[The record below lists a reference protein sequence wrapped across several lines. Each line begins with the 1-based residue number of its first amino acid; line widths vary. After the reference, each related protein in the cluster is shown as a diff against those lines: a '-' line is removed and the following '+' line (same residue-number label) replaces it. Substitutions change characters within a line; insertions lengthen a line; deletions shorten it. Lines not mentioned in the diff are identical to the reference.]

1 MTDKYD
7 IALVVGTRPNFVKA
21 APLLNKI
28 EEQNKKVLFIHTGQ
42 HFDKNMSKNIF
53 DDLSMRTPDINLN
66 APSDSQSKQFQ
77 YIVQELQKIFNNCE
91 IGKVGVFGD
100 VTSTLAASIAAKQS
114 DLYLFHVES
123 GLRSNNLGMPEERN
137 RIMVDAISDLLLI
150 PSEDARENLLKEK
163 ISPDKIHNVG
173 NIMIDTLA
181 KNKSKII
188 NNSVN
193 IRNNLNINKSYFVV
207 TLHRPSNLNDD
218 ILEDVFGA
226 ISNFTDYY
234 QVILPAHPRLKN
246 YIENNNIELSNVILI
261 DPLSY
266 IDFMSLVYGCD
277 LVLTDSGGIQEE
289 TTYLGI
295 NCLTLREETERPIT
309 VQEGTNKVIG
319 TNKENIIN
327 EINNVLGSKIS
338 NEAKIKYW
346 DGETS
351 DRILQLSVDKPRS
364 KSTTASHEPE
374 SVKATISVGQI
385 AVGSS
390 ASTTTISI
398 LHETEL
404 SPSSVAVTVTAVI
417 PTPNSEPEGIDST
430 TVVVQLSV
438 TVYSVL

>member
-1 MTDKYD
+1 MTGKYD
-7 IALVVGTRPNFVKA
+7 IALIVGTRPNFVKA
-21 APLLNKI
+21 APLLNKL
-28 EEQNKKVLFIHTGQ
+28 EEQDKKVLFIHTGQ

-77 YIVQELQKIFNNCE
+77 YIVDELQNIFKSCKIN
-91 IGKVGVFGD
+91 KVGVFGD

-123 GLRSNNLGMPEERN
+123 GLRSNNLSMPEERN

-150 PSEDARENLLKEK
+150 PSEDAKENLLKER
-163 ISPDKIHNVG
+163 ISSEKIHNVG
-173 NIMIDTLA
+173 NIMIDTLY
-181 KNKSKII
+181 KNKSKIT
-188 NNSVN
+188 NNLEKIKN
-193 IRNNLNINKSYFVV
+193 TLNINKPYFVI

-218 ILEDVFGA
+218 TLKDIFEA
-226 ISNFTDYY
+226 ISNFIQDY
-234 QVILPAHPRLKN
+234 QVILPAHPRLKY
-246 YIENNNIELSNVILI
+246 YIEDNNIELTNIVLI
-261 DPLSY
+261 DPLPY

-319 TNKENIIN
+319 TDKENIIN

-351 DRILQLSVDKPRS
+351 DRIF
-364 KSTTASHEPE
+364 
-374 SVKATISVGQI
+374 QI
-385 AVGSS
+385 LFG
-390 ASTTTISI
+390 
-398 LHETEL
+398 
-404 SPSSVAVTVTAVI
+404 
-417 PTPNSEPEGIDST
+417 
-430 TVVVQLSV
+430 
-438 TVYSVL
+438 

>member
-1 MTDKYD
+1 VTGNYD

-21 APLLNKI
+21 APLLNKL

-53 DDLSMRTPDINLN
+53 DDLSIRVPDINLN

-77 YIVQELQKIFNNCE
+77 YIVKELQKIFENCE
-91 IGKVGVFGD
+91 IDKVGVFGD

-123 GLRSNNLGMPEERN
+123 GLRSYNLSMPEERN
-137 RIMVDAISDLLLI
+137 RIMVDAISDLLLV
-150 PSEDARENLLKEK
+150 PSEDAEENLLKERV
-163 ISPDKIHNVG
+163 SLDKIHNVG
-173 NIMIDTLA
+173 NIMIDTLL

-188 NNSVN
+188 NNSE
-193 IRNNLNINKSYFVV
+193 IIKDTLNIDKPYFVM
-207 TLHRPSNLNDD
+207 TLHRPSNLNDETLKE
-218 ILEDVFGA
+218 IFEA
-226 ISNFTDYY
+226 ISNFTQDY
-234 QVILPAHPRLKN
+234 QVILPAHPRLKD
-246 YIENNNIELSNVILI
+246 YIDDKNIELTNIALI

-319 TNKENIIN
+319 TDKENIIN
-327 EINNVLGSKIS
+327 EINNVLDSKIS
-338 NEAKIKYW
+338 IEAKIKYW

-351 DRILQLSVDKPRS
+351 DRIF
-364 KSTTASHEPE
+364 
-374 SVKATISVGQI
+374 QI
-385 AVGSS
+385 LFG
-390 ASTTTISI
+390 
-398 LHETEL
+398 
-404 SPSSVAVTVTAVI
+404 
-417 PTPNSEPEGIDST
+417 
-430 TVVVQLSV
+430 
-438 TVYSVL
+438 

>member
-1 MTDKYD
+1 MTSNYD

-21 APLLNKI
+21 GPLLNKL
-28 EEQNKKVLFIHTGQ
+28 EEQDKKVLFIHTGQ

-53 DDLSMRTPDINLN
+53 DDLSIRTPDINLN
-66 APSDSQSKQFQ
+66 APSDSQNKQFQ
-77 YIVQELQKIFNNCE
+77 YIVEELQNIFKNCE

-123 GLRSNNLGMPEERN
+123 GLRSNNLCMPEERN

-150 PSEDARENLLKEK
+150 PSEDAEENLLKERV
-163 ISPDKIHNVG
+163 SPDKIHNVG
-173 NIMIDTLA
+173 NIMIDTLF

-188 NNSVN
+188 NNSEN
-193 IRNNLNINKSYFVV
+193 IKDTLNIDKPYFVM

-218 ILEDVFGA
+218 TLKDIFEA
-226 ISNFTDYY
+226 ISNFSQDY
-234 QVILPAHPRLKN
+234 QVILPAHPRFKY
-246 YIENNNIELSNVILI
+246 YIDDNSIKLTNIVLI

-266 IDFMSLVYGCD
+266 IDFMSLVYGCE

-309 VQEGTNKVIG
+309 VQKGTNKVIG
-319 TNKENIIN
+319 TDKENIIN

-351 DRILQLSVDKPRS
+351 DRIF
-364 KSTTASHEPE
+364 
-374 SVKATISVGQI
+374 QI
-385 AVGSS
+385 LFG
-390 ASTTTISI
+390 
-398 LHETEL
+398 
-404 SPSSVAVTVTAVI
+404 
-417 PTPNSEPEGIDST
+417 
-430 TVVVQLSV
+430 
-438 TVYSVL
+438 

>member
-21 APLLNKI
+21 APLLNKL
-28 EEQNKKVLFIHTGQ
+28 EEEDKKVLFIHTGQ
-42 HFDKNMSKNIF
+42 HFDKNMSNNIF

-66 APSDSQSKQFQ
+66 APPDSESKQFQ
-77 YIVQELQKIFNNCE
+77 YIVQELQKIFKNCE
-91 IGKVGVFGD
+91 IDKVGVFGD
-100 VTSTLAASIAAKQS
+100 VTSTLAASISAKQS

-123 GLRSNNLGMPEERN
+123 GLRSNNLSMPEERN

-150 PSEDARENLLKEK
+150 PSDDAKENLLKEK
-163 ISPDKIHNVG
+163 VSSDKIHNVG
-173 NIMIDTLA
+173 NIMIDTLF
-181 KNKSKII
+181 KNKSKIT
-188 NNSVN
+188 NNSEN
-193 IRNNLNINKSYFVV
+193 IRNSLNINKPYFVI

-218 ILEDVFGA
+218 TLKDIFEA
-226 ISNFTDYY
+226 INNFTQDY

-246 YIENNNIELSNVILI
+246 YIDNKNIELTNIAMI

-266 IDFMSLVYGCD
+266 TDFMSLVYGCD

-351 DRILQLSVDKPRS
+351 DRIF
-364 KSTTASHEPE
+364 
-374 SVKATISVGQI
+374 QI
-385 AVGSS
+385 LFG
-390 ASTTTISI
+390 
-398 LHETEL
+398 
-404 SPSSVAVTVTAVI
+404 
-417 PTPNSEPEGIDST
+417 
-430 TVVVQLSV
+430 
-438 TVYSVL
+438 

>member
-1 MTDKYD
+1 MTGNYD

-21 APLLNKI
+21 APLLNKL

-53 DDLSMRTPDINLN
+53 DDLSIRVPDINLN

-77 YIVQELQKIFNNCE
+77 YIVKELQKIFENCE
-91 IGKVGVFGD
+91 IDKVGVFGD

-137 RIMVDAISDLLLI
+137 RIMVDAISDLLLV
-150 PSEDARENLLKEK
+150 PSEDAEENLLKERV
-163 ISPDKIHNVG
+163 SLDKIHNVG
-173 NIMIDTLA
+173 NIMIDTLL

-188 NNSVN
+188 NNSE
-193 IRNNLNINKSYFVV
+193 IIKDTLNIDKPYFVM
-207 TLHRPSNLNDD
+207 TLHRPSNLNDETLKE
-218 ILEDVFGA
+218 IFEA
-226 ISNFTDYY
+226 ISNFTQDY
-234 QVILPAHPRLKN
+234 QVILPAHPRLKD
-246 YIENNNIELSNVILI
+246 YIDDKNIELTNIALI

-319 TNKENIIN
+319 TDKENIIN
-327 EINNVLGSKIS
+327 EINNVLDSKIS
-338 NEAKIKYW
+338 IEAKIKYW

-351 DRILQLSVDKPRS
+351 DRIF
-364 KSTTASHEPE
+364 
-374 SVKATISVGQI
+374 QI
-385 AVGSS
+385 LFG
-390 ASTTTISI
+390 
-398 LHETEL
+398 
-404 SPSSVAVTVTAVI
+404 
-417 PTPNSEPEGIDST
+417 
-430 TVVVQLSV
+430 
-438 TVYSVL
+438 

>member
-1 MTDKYD
+1 VTGNYD

-21 APLLNKI
+21 APLLNKL

-53 DDLSMRTPDINLN
+53 DDLSIRVPDINLN

-77 YIVQELQKIFNNCE
+77 YIVKELQKIFENCE
-91 IGKVGVFGD
+91 IDKVGVFGD

-123 GLRSNNLGMPEERN
+123 GLRSYNLGMPEERN
-137 RIMVDAISDLLLI
+137 RIMVDAISDLLLV
-150 PSEDARENLLKEK
+150 PSEDAEENLLKERV
-163 ISPDKIHNVG
+163 SLDKIHNVG
-173 NIMIDTLA
+173 NIMIDTLL

-188 NNSVN
+188 NNSE
-193 IRNNLNINKSYFVV
+193 IIKDTLNIDKPYFVM
-207 TLHRPSNLNDD
+207 TLHRPSNLNDETLKE
-218 ILEDVFGA
+218 IFEA
-226 ISNFTDYY
+226 ISNFTQDY
-234 QVILPAHPRLKN
+234 QVILPAHPRLKD
-246 YIENNNIELSNVILI
+246 YIDDKNIELTNIALI

-319 TNKENIIN
+319 TDKENIIN
-327 EINNVLGSKIS
+327 EINNVLDSKIS
-338 NEAKIKYW
+338 IEAKIKYW

-351 DRILQLSVDKPRS
+351 DRIF
-364 KSTTASHEPE
+364 
-374 SVKATISVGQI
+374 QI
-385 AVGSS
+385 LFG
-390 ASTTTISI
+390 
-398 LHETEL
+398 
-404 SPSSVAVTVTAVI
+404 
-417 PTPNSEPEGIDST
+417 
-430 TVVVQLSV
+430 
-438 TVYSVL
+438 

>member
-1 MTDKYD
+1 MTSNYD

-21 APLLNKI
+21 GPLLNKL
-28 EEQNKKVLFIHTGQ
+28 EEQEKKVLFIHTGQ

-53 DDLSMRTPDINLN
+53 DDLSIRTPDINLN
-66 APSDSQSKQFQ
+66 APSDSQNKQFQ
-77 YIVQELQKIFNNCE
+77 YIVEELQNIFKNCE

-123 GLRSNNLGMPEERN
+123 GLRSNNLCMPEERN

-150 PSEDARENLLKEK
+150 PSEDAEENLLKERV
-163 ISPDKIHNVG
+163 SPDKIHNVG
-173 NIMIDTLA
+173 NIMIDTLF

-188 NNSVN
+188 NNSEN
-193 IRNNLNINKSYFVV
+193 IKDTLNIDKPYFVM

-218 ILEDVFGA
+218 TLKDIFEA
-226 ISNFTDYY
+226 ISNFSQDY
-234 QVILPAHPRLKN
+234 QVILPAHPRFKY
-246 YIENNNIELSNVILI
+246 YIDDNSIKLTNIVLI

-266 IDFMSLVYGCD
+266 IDFMSLVYGCE

-309 VQEGTNKVIG
+309 VQKGTNKVIG
-319 TNKENIIN
+319 TDKENIIN

-338 NEAKIKYW
+338 NKAKIKYW

-351 DRILQLSVDKPRS
+351 DRIF
-364 KSTTASHEPE
+364 E
-374 SVKATISVGQI
+374 
-385 AVGSS
+385 
-390 ASTTTISI
+390 I
-398 LHETEL
+398 LF
-404 SPSSVAVTVTAVI
+404 
-417 PTPNSEPEGIDST
+417 G
-430 TVVVQLSV
+430 
-438 TVYSVL
+438 

>member
-1 MTDKYD
+1 VTGNYD

-21 APLLNKI
+21 APLLNKL

-53 DDLSMRTPDINLN
+53 DDLSIRVPDINLN

-77 YIVQELQKIFNNCE
+77 YIVKELQKIFENCE
-91 IGKVGVFGD
+91 IDKVGVFGD

-123 GLRSNNLGMPEERN
+123 GLRSYNLGMPEERN
-137 RIMVDAISDLLLI
+137 RIMVDAISDLLLV
-150 PSEDARENLLKEK
+150 PSEDAEENLLKERV
-163 ISPDKIHNVG
+163 SLDKIHNVG
-173 NIMIDTLA
+173 NIMIDTLL

-188 NNSVN
+188 NNSE
-193 IRNNLNINKSYFVV
+193 IIKDTLNIDKPYFVM
-207 TLHRPSNLNDD
+207 TLHRPSNLNDETLKE
-218 ILEDVFGA
+218 IFEA
-226 ISNFTDYY
+226 ISNFTQDY
-234 QVILPAHPRLKN
+234 QVILPAHPRLKD
-246 YIENNNIELSNVILI
+246 YIDDKNIELTNIALI

-319 TNKENIIN
+319 TDKENIIN
-327 EINNVLGSKIS
+327 EINNVLDSKIS
-338 NEAKIKYW
+338 IVAKIKYW

-351 DRILQLSVDKPRS
+351 DRIF
-364 KSTTASHEPE
+364 
-374 SVKATISVGQI
+374 QI
-385 AVGSS
+385 LFG
-390 ASTTTISI
+390 
-398 LHETEL
+398 
-404 SPSSVAVTVTAVI
+404 
-417 PTPNSEPEGIDST
+417 
-430 TVVVQLSV
+430 
-438 TVYSVL
+438 

>member
-1 MTDKYD
+1 MTGKYD
-7 IALVVGTRPNFVKA
+7 IALIVGTRPNFVKA
-21 APLLNKI
+21 APLLNKL
-28 EEQNKKVLFIHTGQ
+28 EEQDKKVLFIHTGQ

-77 YIVQELQKIFNNCE
+77 YIVDELQNIFKSCK

-123 GLRSNNLGMPEERN
+123 GLRSNNLSMPEERN

-150 PSEDARENLLKEK
+150 PSEDAKENLLKERV
-163 ISPDKIHNVG
+163 SSEKIHNVG
-173 NIMIDTLA
+173 NIMIDTLY
-181 KNKSKII
+181 KNKSKIT
-188 NNSVN
+188 NNLEKIKN
-193 IRNNLNINKSYFVV
+193 TLNINKPYFVI

-218 ILEDVFGA
+218 TLKDIFEA
-226 ISNFTDYY
+226 ISNFIQDY

-246 YIENNNIELSNVILI
+246 YIGDNNIELTNIVLI
-261 DPLSY
+261 DPLPY

-289 TTYLGI
+289 TTYLNI

-319 TNKENIIN
+319 TDKENIIN

-351 DRILQLSVDKPRS
+351 NRIFK
-364 KSTTASHEPE
+364 
-374 SVKATISVGQI
+374 
-385 AVGSS
+385 
-390 ASTTTISI
+390 I
-398 LHETEL
+398 LF
-404 SPSSVAVTVTAVI
+404 S
-417 PTPNSEPEGIDST
+417 
-430 TVVVQLSV
+430 
-438 TVYSVL
+438 